1 MSIINESSPNQ
12 IHVGAA
18 CANERNQVFTVIG
31 FSDKQYNKAKNKP
44 HELDFTLDFDPSNQR
59 KIVYG
64 LYYDPNSPERQ
75 EIIDVQ
81 SRSTT
86 FVRDISDVFLLSA
99 AKNSPF
105 YDPDIVRHLLSILQ
119 GKVHCHQGFLEQ
131 ILRGYIVRGINNM
144 VQILH
149 NKYLQMLQE
158 AGLSREIFAYI
169 V

>member
-1 MSIINESSPNQ
+1 M
-12 IHVGAA
+12 
-18 CANERNQVFTVIG
+18 
-31 FSDKQYNKAKNKP
+31 
-44 HELDFTLDFDPSNQR
+44 
-59 KIVYG
+59 
-64 LYYDPNSPERQ
+64 
-75 EIIDVQ
+75 Q

-105 YDPDIVRHLLSILQ
+105 YNPDIVRHLLSILQ
-119 GKVHCHQGFLEQ
+119 GKVHCQQGFLEQ

-169 V
+169 VQSASAVLERSKDAIQSTIIQSEIKID